1 MYGIVRCC
9 KSRHSGAAL
18 PAPSSPAAS
27 PATPVASPAPAASSA
42 ASPAVGAV
50 GAPRLAC
57 ERAQRWVHSS
67 VSPVA
72 SSSRPVLNAW
82 LGLGLGFGSGLGLVL
97 NACGRYGLGF
107 GSGFTAG
114 IGVEV

>member
-9 KSRHSGAAL
+9 KSRHSGAS
-18 PAPSSPAAS
+18 PAPAAS
-27 PATPVASPAPAASSA
+27 PATSPAASA
-42 ASPAVGAV
+42 AV

-57 ERAQRWVHSS
+57 ERAQCWVHSR

-107 GSGFTAG
+107 GSGLRAG
-114 IGVEV
+114 NGVDI